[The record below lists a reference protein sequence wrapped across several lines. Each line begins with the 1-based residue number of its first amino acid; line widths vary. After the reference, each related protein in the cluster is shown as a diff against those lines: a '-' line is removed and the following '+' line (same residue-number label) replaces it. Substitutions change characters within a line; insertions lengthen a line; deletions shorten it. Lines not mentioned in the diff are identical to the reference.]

1 MKKAM
6 ICIMLTLS
14 MLLPAFGAAA
24 ENEKNEETENLAL
37 GRPYTVETDVANGG
51 SYAERDADDGVKLTD
66 GKYGRNSWSD
76 PAFVKYYRAIGR
88 TVKIDLGENCVID
101 NVKARFISDN
111 PAGVLMPEKVTVF
124 VSSDGVNYSAADIK
138 SGNTA
143 PYGTHEKKPCAIITY
158 DMPVEPI
165 CGRYVAMHFEVVVN
179 TFIDEIEVYGKKD
192 ASALPPTTFDD
203 IIPPSKEKYLDRDA
217 LGNDKDIIL
226 FHTGYYPKDETLVN
240 NKKETF
246 LPFIAYLD
254 QSGNIVDTMFDSV
267 MFLTIQGLC
276 PSGGGLSASG
286 GTTVLSDW
294 QMVLNQYFS
303 DTYNLCALDDAAKEV
318 KDALGLDDY
327 KISIYLTC
335 PYPKTSGK
343 IFGDYNGDGVAEKI
357 STYDDCLAVTEWFV
371 DECIKQFA
379 ENKYEHLVFKGF
391 FFNSEGIT
399 GERYP
404 YEMQYAKDFCSLLHS
419 KDLLCV
425 MIPYFDGKGIDR
437 HEDIGFDAVL
447 MQPNVSFDAGL
458 QDDPAGAMADFDQTA
473 KQFGLGIE
481 MEIDSGIIWNFDKP
495 AEYYTEYLHS
505 ASNTGLMTDTVHAY
519 YNGAGDAVFGRAA
532 RSHDSKMRWLYD
544 ATYKFIKGTLV
555 LPDDPFSAEA
565 VDELEVESM
574 RSVKGWTGLAG
585 DWQGTVKVKTRPS
598 HGRVTF
604 ASDAKTFTY
613 TAKDYVG
620 DDVIEYEITAN
631 GVTVSRTVKV
641 KLIAKAEEV
650 SEEPSEDV
658 SEPASEPASE
668 DVSEAE
674 SKKDGFPAWG
684 YAAIAAGII
693 AAAAACAAIIKRKK
707 KK

>member
-6 ICIMLTLS
+6 ICIMLALS

-51 SYAERDADDGVKLTD
+51 SYAERDVDDGVKLTD

-88 TVKIDLGENCVID
+88 TVKIDLGENREID
-101 NVKARFISDN
+101 RVKARFISDN

-124 VSSDGVNYSAADIK
+124 VSADGVNYSEAEIK

-143 PYGTHEKKPCAIITY
+143 PYGTNEKKPCAIITY
-158 DMPVEPI
+158 DMPVEPV
-165 CGRYVAMHFEVVVN
+165 CGRYVAIHFDVVVN
-179 TFIDEIEVYGKKD
+179 TFIDEIEVFGKKGT
-192 ASALPPTTFDD
+192 SLVPPTDYSP
-203 IIPPSKEKYLDRDA
+203 IITPSKESYLERNA
-217 LGNDKDIIL
+217 LGDDRDIIL
-226 FHTGYYPKDETLVN
+226 FHTGYYPNDETLVN

-254 QSGNIVDTMFDSV
+254 KKGQIVDTMFDSV
-267 MFLTIQGLC
+267 MFLIIQGLC
-276 PSGGGLSASG
+276 PSGGGLNVSG
-286 GTTVLSDW
+286 GTTVYSDW
-294 QMVLNQYFS
+294 QLMLDMYFS
-303 DTYNLCALDDAAKEV
+303 DTYNLRALDEAANDV
-318 KDALGLDDY
+318 KSALSLDDY
-327 KISIYLTC
+327 KISVYLTC

-343 IFGDYNGDGVAEKI
+343 IFGDYNGDGAAEKI
-357 STYDDCLAVTEWFV
+357 STYDDCLTVTEWFV
-371 DECIKQFA
+371 DECIKRFS
-379 ENKYEHLVFKGF
+379 ENKYENLVFKGF

-404 YEMQYAKDFCSLLHS
+404 YEMQYAKDFCSLLHE

-425 MIPYFDGKGIDR
+425 MIPYYHGKGIECHD
-437 HEDIGFDAVL
+437 EIGFDAVL

-481 MEIDSGIIWNFDKP
+481 MEIDSGIIWNFDHRVD
-495 AEYYTEYLHS
+495 YYIEYLHS

-532 RSHDSKMRWLYD
+532 RSSDSKMRWLYD

-555 LPDDPFSAEA
+555 LPDDPFSADAES
-565 VDELEVESM
+565 EFEVEAGKK
-574 RSVKGWTGLAG
+574 VICPTCLAG
-585 DWQGTVKVKTRPS
+585 DWQASAKIITRPS
-598 HGRVTF
+598 HGRITF
-604 ASDAKTFTY
+604 STDAKTFTY
-613 TAKDYVG
+613 YAKKDYLG

-631 GVTVSRTVKV
+631 GVTTVRKV
-641 KLIAKAEEV
+641 IVKTVAKAEEI
-650 SEEPSEDV
+650 SEEPSETV
-658 SEPASEPASE
+658 SEPVSE

-684 YAAIAAGII
+684 YAAIAAGVI
-693 AAAAACAAIIKRKK
+693 AAAAVCAAIIKRKK